1 MAMRWFGKGKQK
13 EVWEEEIR
21 WPLGDLEAA
30 NKIRAICNAAS
41 QSAEKISGHAGRRE
55 DKRNRLEA
63 ERYERAAKTAME
75 IAMKISDDLVRDAAV
90 REIIRLCMMANNLKT
105 AEILLRAIHAETF
118 REEVLNEHPVLR
130 R

>member
-1 MAMRWFGKGKQK
+1 MAMRWFGKSEQK

-30 NKIRAICNAAS
+30 KKVRTICNAAAL
-41 QSAEKISGHAGRRE
+41 SAEKISGHVGRRE
-55 DKRNRLEA
+55 DKGNRQDA

-90 REIIRLCMMANNLKT
+90 RQIIRLCMMANNRKT
-105 AEILLRAIHAETF
+105 AEILLRAINAETF
-118 REEVLNEHPVLR
+118 REEVLNEHPILR
-130 R
+130 G

>member
-1 MAMRWFGKGKQK
+1 MRWFNRGVQK
-13 EVWEEEIR
+13 EVWEEDID

-30 NKIRAICNAAS
+30 NRIRAICSAAS
-41 QSAEKISGHAGRRE
+41 TSAEKMSARADVSE
-55 DKRNRLEA
+55 DKRNSRDT

-90 REIIRLCMMANNLKT
+90 RQIIGLCMMANNLKT
-105 AEILLRAIHAETF
+105 AEILLRVIHAEAF
-118 REEVLNEHPVLR
+118 REEVLREHPQLR

>member
-1 MAMRWFGKGKQK
+1 MRWFNRGVQK
-13 EVWEEEIR
+13 EVWEEDID

-30 NKIRAICNAAS
+30 NRIRAICSAAS
-41 QSAEKISGHAGRRE
+41 TSAEKMSARADVSE
-55 DKRNRLEA
+55 DKRNSRDT

-90 REIIRLCMMANNLKT
+90 RQIIGLCMMANNPKT
-105 AEILLRAIHAETF
+105 AEILLRVIHAEAF
-118 REEVLNEHPVLR
+118 REEVLREHPQLR

>member
-1 MAMRWFGKGKQK
+1 MRWFNRGVQK
-13 EVWEEEIR
+13 EVWEEDID

-30 NKIRAICNAAS
+30 NRIRAICGAAS
-41 QSAEKISGHAGRRE
+41 TSAEKMSARADVSE
-55 DKRNRLEA
+55 DKRDSRDT

-90 REIIRLCMMANNLKT
+90 RQIIGLCMMANNLKT
-105 AEILLRAIHAETF
+105 AEILLRAIQAETY
-118 REEVLNEHPVLR
+118 REEVLSEHPVLR